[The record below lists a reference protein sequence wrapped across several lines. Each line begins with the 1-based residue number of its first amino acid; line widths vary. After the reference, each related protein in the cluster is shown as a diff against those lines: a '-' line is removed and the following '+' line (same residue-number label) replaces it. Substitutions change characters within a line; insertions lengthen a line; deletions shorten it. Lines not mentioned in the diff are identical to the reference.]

1 MMVKVETSTPEEYSA
16 ADPGGDG
23 GLRAGERRAG
33 TAVHRPAGTVGD
45 GTIWTVIRTGE
56 RGAL

>member
-1 MMVKVETSTPEEYSA
+1 MMFKVETSMLGEYFA
-16 ADPGGDG
+16 ADPGRDD

-33 TAVHRPAGTVGD
+33 TAVHRPAGAVGD
-45 GTIWTVIRTGE
+45 GTIRAVIRTGE

>member
-1 MMVKVETSTPEEYSA
+1 MMFKVETSAPGEYFA
-16 ADPGGDG
+16 ADP

-33 TAVHRPAGTVGD
+33 TAGHRPAGAVGD
-45 GTIWTVIRTGE
+45 CTIRAVIRTGE